1 MLNPL
6 FRIQKYALLNPRTI
20 FLHTSFGRRLLL
32 VVFLVVKFLLDL
44 KKSQKKSH
52 KIIGHFNKKVG
63 KTHIRPWKQCNLY
76 SLDSRQWWFLLI
88 RRSEQKVKHSFFL
101 LRMGCVSALYTEEML
116 KTSGTREPSLLPRFW
131 YSPWFH
137 PLKTLQKKYEFLG
150 RQCFSLRT
158 AQSWRWK
165 SWDFATWVQRCG
177 PGPRIYCENCS
188 SKLQFGGVAVQLWR
202 ILRWF
207 FRDSFRACER
217 KELRIIPQKLMGRG
231 GGGWSLS
238 AFRWS
243 VVLDCFQWSCW
254 PHSWPAC
261 PTPARWIPPKN
272 ADLVFIVGVKQ
283 PCCWL

>member
-1 MLNPL
+1 MGFQGSKTLVTWTPQHNYWSSHGVTRFFLKRMIMLNPL

-44 KKSQKKSH
+44 KKSRKKSH

-137 PLKTLQKKYEFLG
+137 PLKNPAEKMG
-150 RQCFSLRT
+150 I
-158 AQSWRWK
+158 SWEPMF
-165 SWDFATWVQRCG
+165 FA
-177 PGPRIYCENCS
+177 
-188 SKLQFGGVAVQLWR
+188 
-202 ILRWF
+202 
-207 FRDSFRACER
+207 
-217 KELRIIPQKLMGRG
+217 
-231 GGGWSLS
+231 
-238 AFRWS
+238 
-243 VVLDCFQWSCW
+243 
-254 PHSWPAC
+254 
-261 PTPARWIPPKN
+261 
-272 ADLVFIVGVKQ
+272 
-283 PCCWL
+283 